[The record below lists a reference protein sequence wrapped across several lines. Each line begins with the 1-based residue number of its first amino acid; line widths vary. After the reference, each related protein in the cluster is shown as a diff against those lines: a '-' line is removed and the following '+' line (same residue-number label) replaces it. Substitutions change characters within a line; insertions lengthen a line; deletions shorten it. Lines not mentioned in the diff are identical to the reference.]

1 MPVSPYLRDLR
12 AVVGHRLLLMPAVAA
27 IVRDGEGRVLVLQ
40 KAEDGGW
47 SLPAGAIDPGESPRD
62 AVVRETAEETG
73 LAVTSARLVDTLGG
87 RPFRTTYPNGDR
99 VEFTVCVFEC
109 QVGPGRPT
117 AADGEAARFAW
128 VAPGE
133 VAARLDLPT
142 PPPCSSRAAGRTG
155 R

>member
-27 IVRDGEGRVLVLQ
+27 IVRDGEGHVLVLQ

-87 RPFRTTYPNGDR
+87 RPFRTTYPNGDE

-109 QVGPGRPT
+109 RVGPDRPA

-128 VAPGE
+128 VAPGK
-133 VAARLDLPT
+133 VAARLDLPS
-142 PPPCSSRAAGRTG
+142 PPALFA
-155 R
+155 